1 MTVVGI
7 DVGGSKILAA
17 TVDVTTGAVMHE
29 LRTPTPVSAGGEAVL
44 QACAELA
51 RELAPDGPAA
61 VGIGLC
67 EFVDL
72 SGTPTSAF
80 TVDWR
85 GLDVPRAFGEGAHVR
100 IESDVRAAAL
110 AETRFGAAARFESF
124 VYLVVGTGV
133 SYCLVLHGQP
143 YEGARGNAIVVGAPP
158 VERTA
163 GGLALAERAGVD
175 RAELVLS
182 DPARASFVDAAADEL
197 GLALAA
203 LVNALDPEAVVIGG
217 GLGLVDRYRERVA
230 AAARAAI
237 EHEATRELPI
247 VPATLGAR
255 SGVIGAALIAAR

>member
-7 DVGGSKILAA
+7 DVGGSKILGAS
-17 TVDVTTGAVMHE
+17 VDVATGTVLRD
-29 LRTPTPVSAGGEAVL
+29 LRTPTPVSAGGQAVL
-44 QACAELA
+44 DSCVELA

-67 EFVDL
+67 EFVDR
-72 SGTPTSAF
+72 SGMPTSAV

-85 GLDVPRAFGEGAHVR
+85 GLDVAAAFGVGAHVR
-100 IESDVRAAAL
+100 LESDVRAAAL
-110 AETRFGAAARFESF
+110 AEARFGAAAAFECF

-133 SYCLVLHGQP
+133 SYCLVLRGRP

-158 VERTA
+158 IEQVS
-163 GGLALAERAGVD
+163 GGFALAEKAGVA

-203 LVNALDPEAVVIGG
+203 LVNALDPEAVVVGG
-217 GLGLVDRYRERVA
+217 GLGLVDRYRDRAVST
-230 AAARAAI
+230 ARAAI
-237 EHEATRELPI
+237 EHETTRELPI
-247 VPATLGAR
+247 VPATLGPR
-255 SGVIGAALIAAR
+255 SGVIGAALVAAR